1 MTSNKKLSAIKL
13 FTPILIVGLGLFFCF
28 YKLGDYSLH
37 RWDEQ
42 TNKSVVEQ
50 INNSG
55 NLLELKTENGYFFEK
70 PPLWYILTAVTVKVI
85 GTSNFS
91 LRFISAL
98 SGFLLVIGLS
108 LFMLKEYS
116 LKSAI
121 LTSLTFFSTV
131 QLFFFS
137 PGRFF
142 STHTFHSADLDS
154 LQIMLI
160 VFSLI
165 GYSYYL
171 KGSKKMG
178 LVASFLTGLAVLT
191 KGPLGFTPLLLLFIF
206 LLYKKKLSKY
216 KTSLL
221 EFFAITIIVIAPW
234 YIFMTYKFGGSF
246 IYEHFGYQIIDRI
259 LTPLEGHGAS
269 IWHYLYMLC
278 TGKLAP
284 SIILILPL
292 LYTQVK
298 RFKKLDFLTWTS
310 LVFVVGY
317 FALIS
322 VMQTKLAWYLLP
334 LYPFIAILI
343 GEWGSGLK
351 LQISNYKQNKLETVA
366 VVTTLLPLVVYTA
379 INIYG
384 LLVG

>member
-1 MTSNKKLSAIKL
+1 MTSNKRLSVINL
-13 FTPILIVGLGLFFCF
+13 LIFVTIVGLSLFFCF
-28 YKLGDYSLH
+28 YKLGDHSLH

-50 INNSG
+50 INTSG
-55 NLLELKTENGYFFEK
+55 NFLELKTDNGYFFEK
-70 PPLWYILTAVTVKVI
+70 PPLWYILTAATTKVI

-98 SGFLLVIGLS
+98 SGFLLIVGLS

-121 LTSLTFFSTV
+121 LTSFTFFSTV

-142 STHTFHSADLDS
+142 STHTFRSADLDS

-165 GYSYYL
+165 GYYYYL

-178 LVASFLTGLAVLT
+178 FIASFLTGLAVLT
-191 KGPLGFTPLLLLFIF
+191 KGPLGFTPLLLLSIFI
-206 LLYKKKLSKY
+206 LYKKKLSKY
-216 KTSLL
+216 KTPLL
-221 EFFAITIIVIAPW
+221 QFFAITIVIAAPW
-234 YIFMTYKFGGSF
+234 YIFMIYKFENSF
-246 IYEHFGYQIIDRI
+246 IYEHFGYQMIDRI
-259 LTPLEGHGAS
+259 FSPLEGHNEP
-269 IWHYLYMLC
+269 IWHYLYMLF

-292 LYTQVK
+292 LYTQIK
-298 RFKKLDFLTWTS
+298 RFKKLDFLAWAS

-317 FALIS
+317 FVLIS
-322 VMQTKLAWYLLP
+322 FMQTKLAWYLLP
-334 LYPFIAILI
+334 LYPFTAILI
-343 GEWGSGLK
+343 GEWGNELK
-351 LQISNYKQNKLETVA
+351 LQISNYKQNKLETVTA
-366 VVTTLLPLVVYTA
+366 VTVILPLIIYTTV
-379 INIYG
+379 NLYS
-384 LLVG
+384 LLIS